1 MKKGFKQYIALTLAL
16 GLLIPSVSF
25 GAPKIEYGKFIV
37 GGKTQKI
44 ALANVSVDSAP
55 LTVSSGEVPPLVID
69 SRTLVP
75 VKLVTEKLGAQ
86 ISWNAKTEEVTI
98 KKSDKT
104 IVLKINS
111 STAKVNGKSKTLPD
125 KVSPI
130 IVNSRTMVPLKFIA
144 DEFSLTVNYNAAN
157 NSTNLISKSGEHVN
171 DALFPADTV
180 VNTEDILGSLDLSGV
195 TVVQNNSNNNSVDSN
210 SNSNQLP
217 IVDVDNTIST
227 PQGSNNQVNTST
239 SLAKQVS
246 YNLVQQNMDN
256 EIFSITGTSGLS
268 SSSFFLS
275 DPERLVIDIQ
285 GAAINSSL
293 DANKFYSNSAFIKE
307 MNSYYHASEN
317 KLRITLK
324 LKDDTKREEVQI
336 KQNPA
341 SVDVTYK
348 SQKPKNSNMTYSAD
362 RINSKFELRLLSSY
376 NAPTVN
382 FDMFSNVV
390 ELTIPSSVS
399 NLQPEIRNV
408 DDRNISSIEVINQ
421 GQDTK
426 IKFKLKERVNY
437 ALTDNGINS
446 KIGIKFTKQNRTK
459 PLIVVDAGHGA
470 KDPGAVSGGSTEKE
484 LNLIISQKLS
494 ARLKQEGY
502 EIITTRDTD
511 VFIELVDRAAA
522 ANNSDADLFISIHH
536 NAAGSSA
543 ANGIETLYYPSDDN
557 KALAQIFHSEMVKAS
572 GANDRKII
580 PRANLVVLNRTKMPA
595 ALLELG
601 YMTNSSELANLKD
614 DAYQNAMVEG
624 IVKAV
629 NRYFKGY

>member
-44 ALANVSVDSAP
+44 ALANVSVDSSP

-157 NSTNLISKSGEHVN
+157 NITNLISKSGEHVN

-180 VNTEDILGSLDLSGV
+180 VNTDDILGSLDLSGV

-217 IVDVDNTIST
+217 IVDVDNIIST

-376 NAPTVN
+376 NAPIVN

-390 ELTIPSSVS
+390 
-399 NLQPEIRNV
+399 
-408 DDRNISSIEVINQ
+408 
-421 GQDTK
+421 
-426 IKFKLKERVNY
+426 
-437 ALTDNGINS
+437 
-446 KIGIKFTKQNRTK
+446 
-459 PLIVVDAGHGA
+459 
-470 KDPGAVSGGSTEKE
+470 
-484 LNLIISQKLS
+484 
-494 ARLKQEGY
+494 
-502 EIITTRDTD
+502 
-511 VFIELVDRAAA
+511 
-522 ANNSDADLFISIHH
+522 
-536 NAAGSSA
+536 
-543 ANGIETLYYPSDDN
+543 
-557 KALAQIFHSEMVKAS
+557 
-572 GANDRKII
+572 
-580 PRANLVVLNRTKMPA
+580 
-595 ALLELG
+595 
-601 YMTNSSELANLKD
+601 
-614 DAYQNAMVEG
+614 
-624 IVKAV
+624 
-629 NRYFKGY
+629 

>member
-1 MKKGFKQYIALTLAL
+1 
-16 GLLIPSVSF
+16 
-25 GAPKIEYGKFIV
+25 
-37 GGKTQKI
+37 
-44 ALANVSVDSAP
+44 
-55 LTVSSGEVPPLVID
+55 
-69 SRTLVP
+69 
-75 VKLVTEKLGAQ
+75 
-86 ISWNAKTEEVTI
+86 
-98 KKSDKT
+98 
-104 IVLKINS
+104 
-111 STAKVNGKSKTLPD
+111 
-125 KVSPI
+125 
-130 IVNSRTMVPLKFIA
+130 
-144 DEFSLTVNYNAAN
+144 
-157 NSTNLISKSGEHVN
+157 
-171 DALFPADTV
+171 
-180 VNTEDILGSLDLSGV
+180 
-195 TVVQNNSNNNSVDSN
+195 
-210 SNSNQLP
+210 
-217 IVDVDNTIST
+217 
-227 PQGSNNQVNTST
+227 
-239 SLAKQVS
+239 
-246 YNLVQQNMDN
+246 
-256 EIFSITGTSGLS
+256 
-268 SSSFFLS
+268 
-275 DPERLVIDIQ
+275 
-285 GAAINSSL
+285 
-293 DANKFYSNSAFIKE
+293 

-376 NAPTVN
+376 NAPIVN

-426 IKFKLKERVNY
+426 IRFKLKERVNY

>member
-44 ALANVSVDSAP
+44 ALANVSVDSSP

-171 DALFPADTV
+171 YALFPADTV
-180 VNTEDILGSLDLSGV
+180 VNTDDILGSLDLSGV

-217 IVDVDNTIST
+217 IVDVDNIIST

-426 IKFKLKERVNY
+426 IRFKLKERVNY

-557 KALAQIFHSEMVKAS
+557 KALAQIFHSEMLKSS

>member
-44 ALANVSVDSAP
+44 ALANVSVDSSP

-157 NSTNLISKSGEHVN
+157 NGTNLISKSGEHVN

-180 VNTEDILGSLDLSGV
+180 INTDDILGSLDLSGV

-217 IVDVDNTIST
+217 IVDVDNIIST

-426 IKFKLKERVNY
+426 IRFKLKERVNY
-437 ALTDNGINS
+437 ALTENGINS

-557 KALAQIFHSEMVKAS
+557 KALAQIFHSEMLKSS

>member
-1 MKKGFKQYIALTLAL
+1 M
-16 GLLIPSVSF
+16 
-25 GAPKIEYGKFIV
+25 
-37 GGKTQKI
+37 
-44 ALANVSVDSAP
+44 
-55 LTVSSGEVPPLVID
+55 
-69 SRTLVP
+69 
-75 VKLVTEKLGAQ
+75 
-86 ISWNAKTEEVTI
+86 
-98 KKSDKT
+98 
-104 IVLKINS
+104 
-111 STAKVNGKSKTLPD
+111 
-125 KVSPI
+125 
-130 IVNSRTMVPLKFIA
+130 
-144 DEFSLTVNYNAAN
+144 
-157 NSTNLISKSGEHVN
+157 
-171 DALFPADTV
+171 
-180 VNTEDILGSLDLSGV
+180 
-195 TVVQNNSNNNSVDSN
+195 
-210 SNSNQLP
+210 P
-217 IVDVDNTIST
+217 IVDVDNIIST

-285 GAAINSSL
+285 GAAIKSSL

-437 ALTDNGINS
+437 ALTENGINS

-557 KALAQIFHSEMVKAS
+557 KALAQIFHSEMLKSS